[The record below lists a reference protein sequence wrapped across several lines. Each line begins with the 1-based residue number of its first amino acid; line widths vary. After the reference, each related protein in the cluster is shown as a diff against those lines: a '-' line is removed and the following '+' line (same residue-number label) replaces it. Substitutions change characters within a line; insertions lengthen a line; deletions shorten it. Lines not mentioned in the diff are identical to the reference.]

1 METPNNF
8 DKPTDSG
15 NGVFNK
21 IKKIVGIGTL
31 AAAGAIASAPVQ
43 AQQFNDGNSTGYEN
57 SKTISLDEKYSVVPP
72 ALKEKSGTGNPEA
85 DQNYPT
91 PEAVKNPDSWNTSS
105 SGFKLTEDN
114 SAKEMEKYTYDE
126 MARTTL
132 VDGKKIKDMESYTS
146 GEENSAGYSASTPDF
161 KALTDSA
168 KELNDSA
175 KEMEKYTYDEMAR
188 TTLVDGKKIDDIDK
202 KKTQ

>member
-8 DKPTDSG
+8 DKPVDSG

-31 AAAGAIASAPVQ
+31 AAAGALASAPVQ
-43 AQQFNDGNSTGYEN
+43 AQEFNDGKSTGYEN

-72 ALKEKSGTGNPEA
+72 TLKEKSGTGNLEA
-85 DQNYPT
+85 DQSYPT

-114 SAKEMEKYTYDE
+114 SVKDMEKNTYGEKDNANYSSSVPDLKALIDSSKELNDSEKEMGKYTYDE
-126 MARTTL
+126 MVRTTL
-132 VDGKKIKDMESYTS
+132 V
-146 GEENSAGYSASTPDF
+146 N
-161 KALTDSA
+161 
-168 KELNDSA
+168 
-175 KEMEKYTYDEMAR
+175 
-188 TTLVDGKKIDDIDK
+188 GKKIDDIDK